1 MFYEIYVGLCAE
13 KNISPTKAAVE
24 IGLSNAAPTG
34 WKQGAVPRDSALKK
48 IADYFGV
55 TVEYLKGETDI
66 KNPAAGDGSGM
77 EKELVRLFNL
87 VPEEH
92 RGEAIRYLRFLSD
105 QPKSEEEKKP

>member
-1 MFYEIYVGLCAE
+1 MFYEIYIGLCAE

-34 WKQGAVPRDSALKK
+34 WKQGAVPRESALKR

-66 KNPAAGDGSGM
+66 KNPADSNDSGR
-77 EKELVRLFNL
+77 EKEVVRLFSL
-87 VPEEH
+87 IPDERKEE
-92 RGEAIRYLRFLSD
+92 AMRYLRYLSE
-105 QPKSEEEKKP
+105 QQKP

>member
-1 MFYEIYVGLCAE
+1 MFYEIYIGLCAE

-34 WKQGAVPRDSALKK
+34 WKQGAVPRESALKR

-66 KNPAAGDGSGM
+66 KNPAANDDNGR
-77 EKELVRLFNL
+77 EKEVLRLFREL
-87 VPEEH
+87 PEGN
-92 RGEAIRYLRFLSD
+92 RDEAIRYLRYLASGNSK
-105 QPKSEEEKKP
+105 Q

>member
-1 MFYEIYVGLCAE
+1 MFYEIYIGLCAE

-34 WKQGAVPRDSALKK
+34 WKQGAVPRESALKR

-66 KNPAAGDGSGM
+66 KNPAANDDNGM
-77 EKELVRLFNL
+77 EKEVVRLFNRI
-87 VPEEH
+87 PAES
-92 RGEAIRYLRFLSD
+92 RKEAMNYLRYLAEHK
-105 QPKSEEEKKP
+105 QEE

>member
-34 WKQGAVPRDSALKK
+34 WKQGAIPRAAALKK

-55 TVEYLKGETDI
+55 SVEYLKGETDN
-66 KNPAAGDGSGM
+66 KNPTADDGSGM
-77 EKELVRLFNL
+77 EKEVIRLFGMIK
-87 VPEEH
+87 EE
-92 RGEAIRYLRFLSD
+92 RKEEVMNYLRFMVS
-105 QPKSEEEKKP
+105 QNEENK

>member
-1 MFYEIYVGLCAE
+1 MFYEIYIGLCAE

-34 WKQGAVPRDSALKK
+34 WKQGAVPRESALKR

-66 KNPAAGDGSGM
+66 KNPADSNDIGR
-77 EKELVRLFNL
+77 EKEVVRLFGL
-87 VPEEH
+87 IPDD
-92 RGEAIRYLRFLSD
+92 RKDEAMNYLRYLSK
-105 QPKSEEEKKP
+105 QQKP

>member
-1 MFYEIYVGLCAE
+1 MFYEIYIGLCAE

-34 WKQGAVPRDSALKK
+34 WKQGAVPRESALKR

-66 KNPAAGDGSGM
+66 KNPADSNNSGR
-77 EKELVRLFNL
+77 EKEVVRLFSL
-87 VPEEH
+87 IPDERKEE
-92 RGEAIRYLRFLSD
+92 AMRYLRYLSE
-105 QPKSEEEKKP
+105 QQKP

>member
-1 MFYEIYVGLCAE
+1 MFYEIYIGLCAE

-34 WKQGAVPRDSALKK
+34 WKQGAVPRESALKR

-66 KNPAAGDGSGM
+66 KNPADSNDSGR
-77 EKELVRLFNL
+77 EKEVVRLFGL
-87 VPEEH
+87 IPDD
-92 RGEAIRYLRFLSD
+92 RKDEAMRYLRYLS
-105 QPKSEEEKKP
+105 QQQKP